1 MNENKRQEISHIS
14 RRKFLKDGLLAVG
27 LVLLTPMAFLNSC
40 NSTEK
45 SKTPEKTGIVPVEPE
60 SNKPANALDPE
71 TSDPG
76 SLTSTANP
84 SIDSLLTMYS
94 LTVDGLVNN
103 PLTINYDS
111 LLQFAPV
118 TKTVKLTCPGV
129 FEETSEWTGIPL
141 MSILSVAGIKS
152 EASQVMI
159 TDSSGYGAPFSVQ
172 EEAVTSGDIL
182 LAFKYNGQ
190 GLPADRGYPVRLV
203 VPGSDGTAWVK
214 GVTHIRLVQ

>member
-27 LVLLTPMAFLNSC
+27 LVLLTPMAFLNACKNTS
-40 NSTEK
+40 N
-45 SKTPEKTGIVPVEPE
+45 TPKASIKVPAKGVSDGLTTTTDPPVSQISSQASPI
-60 SNKPANALDPE
+60 SNV
-71 TSDPG
+71 
-76 SLTSTANP
+76 
-84 SIDSLLTMYS
+84 DSSSMNYS
-94 LTVDGLVNN
+94 LSVDGLVNN

-111 LLQFAPV
+111 LLQFPSV
-118 TKTVKLTCPGV
+118 TKTVTLTCPGV
-129 FEETSEWTGIPL
+129 FEETSEWTGVPL
-141 MSILSVAGIKS
+141 LAVLNAAGIKS